1 MSLDFECFGFHIPT
15 ELCFFYLMTP
25 IKIKIL
31 LQFQTLLSLAKLTA
45 LASGSSGDQ
54 LEPVLSRIDHAMSV
68 VVAQEQVPKA
78 VLEQNGF
85 EPRTMRVMSARELIE
100 VQ

>member
-1 MSLDFECFGFHIPT
+1 M
-15 ELCFFYLMTP
+15 
-25 IKIKIL
+25 
-31 LQFQTLLSLAKLTA
+31 SLAKLTA